1 MAEDK
6 KQQHFPKQDYAVIR
20 INSLHPS
27 APIPFDV
34 FVEIGSHLVHY
45 LRAGDSLSAEKI
57 EKFEAKSNDSFYIHS
72 KDRQI
77 YRDYIQSRLNSDKLN
92 TKEKA
97 LILRESS
104 LAIVQELFESPD
116 IGQALE
122 TSKEVIHSFMD
133 FMDEEPSA
141 MSELLGLSKHDFYTF
156 NHSIDVS
163 IYSLGLGSV
172 LGYAGDD
179 LRQLGEGALF
189 HDIGKRHVHIDIITK
204 DGPLT
209 DLEWGQ
215 MKKHP
220 EYGLLILNQFDTRMI
235 SNNIRAC
242 CFEHHESFLGNGY
255 PQGLVGD
262 EIHPMAR
269 IVAVTDTFDALT
281 TKRSYNEPM
290 LPQDALSFMKDKLA
304 ARFDKDVLSAMYSVL
319 FKMTTKKAG

>member
-1 MAEDK
+1 MADK
-6 KQQHFPKQDYAVIR
+6 KNQHHFPKQEYAVIR

-27 APIPFDV
+27 APIPFDI
-34 FVEIGSHLVHY
+34 FVEIGDRHLHY
-45 LRAGDSLSAEKI
+45 LRAGDSLTAEKL
-57 EKFEAKSNDSFYIHS
+57 EKFENKAPDSFYIHA
-72 KDRQI
+72 KDRQT
-77 YRDYIQSRLNSDKLN
+77 YRKYIQDRLNSENLN
-92 TKEKA
+92 TTEKA

-122 TSKEVIHSFMD
+122 NSKEVINGFMKFMD
-133 FMDEEPSA
+133 DEPSA
-141 MSELLGLSKHDFYTF
+141 MGELLGLSKHDFYTF

-172 LGYAGDD
+172 LGYTGKE
-179 LRQLGEGALF
+179 LKELGEGALF
-189 HDIGKRHVHIDIITK
+189 HDIGKRHVNIDIITK
-204 DGPLT
+204 DGPLN
-209 DLEWGQ
+209 DLEWSQ

-220 EYGLLILNQFDTRMI
+220 EYGLIILNKFDEI
-235 SNNIRAC
+235 LVSNNIRAC

-290 LPQDALSFMKDKLA
+290 HPQDALLFMKEKLA
-304 ARFDKDVLSAMYSVL
+304 ARFDKDVLEAMYSVL
-319 FKMTTKKAG
+319 FKMTTDKAG

>member
-34 FVEIGSHLVHY
+34 YVEIGNHYVHY
-45 LRAGDSLSAEKI
+45 LRSGDSMSAEKL
-57 EKFEAKSNDSFYIHS
+57 EKFENKAPDSFYIQA

-77 YRDYIQSRLNSDKLN
+77 YREYIQGRLNSEQLN
-92 TKEKA
+92 PSEKA

-122 TSKEVIHSFMD
+122 SSKEVIDNFMK
-133 FMDEEPSA
+133 FMEDEPSA
-141 MSELLGLSKHDFYTF
+141 MGELLGLSKHDFYTF
-156 NHSIDVS
+156 NHSVDVS

-172 LGYAGDD
+172 LGYTGED
-179 LRQLGEGALF
+179 LKQLGEGALF
-189 HDIGKRHVHIDIITK
+189 HDIGKRHVSIDIITK

-209 DLEWGQ
+209 DLEWSQ

-220 EYGLLILNQFDTRMI
+220 EYGLLILNQFDHNLVC
-235 SNNIRAC
+235 NNVRAC

-255 PQGLVGD
+255 PQGLIGD

-290 LPQDALSFMKDKLA
+290 LPQDALLFMKEKLS
-304 ARFDKDVLSAMYSVL
+304 ARFDKDVLEAMYSVL
-319 FKMTTKKAG
+319 FKMTTEKAG